1 MSITPEEIYKAFLPL
16 TEMTDR
22 DHFWFLNLTGR
33 ARVAPYLSSGD
44 ASCLRDGDLENM
56 PKFRR
61 LAELLDSVSD
71 EYQRRDSHRDQS
83 ESHNEWLNEGLFP
96 GQMYE
101 YASGEELI
109 GLLADILSEFVVDAD
124 IGLPNYQLGHFS
136 AHRVSLDTLT
146 KHLTVTASGFDGPF
160 MAALLYG
167 TMETQQ
173 DEYFEYHMLEGIGID
188 KVIQLGTGYQLLPF
202 RHLEASLDGIY
213 PSSRQMNGLTV
224 LRITKSVSPI
234 FSDLRVGN
242 RLQSSDT
249 FPIQPPMDVSQFCEV
264 LSLISGRMVRQA
276 GSWTWTT
283 RTPNVWDCPPY
294 GRTVHSQF
302 PHEGVI
308 YTSGGQRIAENS
320 IRAAMDLYSRYLSL
334 DLKSKR
340 KLQQATRRWAQSTLF
355 QPEGDDLIDLR
366 IALECLFT
374 PDNNLEVAYRL
385 SHRAAWWTFDEPIR
399 RIEARQ
405 TVNKVYGLASGVI
418 HGNPRDTNHET
429 QRQINDVRDWTRR
442 GIVKSV
448 YCGGYKEWDELVCG
462 SVADTTDNAHA
473 AMERLLSQK

>member
-1 MSITPEEIYKAFLPL
+1 MSMKPEEIYKALLPL
-16 TEMTDR
+16 TEKTDR
-22 DHFWFLNLTGR
+22 DHFWFLNLAAR
-33 ARVAPYLSSGD
+33 ARVSPYLSSGD
-44 ASCLRDGDLENM
+44 ASCLRNGDLANM
-56 PKFRR
+56 PKFRQ

-71 EYQRRDSHRDQS
+71 ESQRRTSHRDQS
-83 ESHNEWLNEGLFP
+83 EFHDGWLNKGLFP
-96 GQMYE
+96 GQVYE
-101 YASGEELI
+101 YTRGEELI

-124 IGLPNYQLGHFS
+124 VGLPNYQLGHFR

-146 KHLTVTASGFDGPF
+146 KHLTVMASGFDGPF
-160 MAALLYG
+160 MSALLYG

-294 GRTVHSQF
+294 GRTVHSQY
-302 PHEGVI
+302 PHEGVSYAFGREEI
-308 YTSGGQRIAENS
+308 TANS
-320 IRAAMDLYSRYLSL
+320 IRAAMDLYSRYFSL
-334 DLKSKR
+334 NQKPKR
-340 KLQQATRRWAQSTLF
+340 KLQQATRRWAQSTLY
-355 QPEGDDLIDLR
+355 QTDGDELIDLR

-374 PDNNLEVAYRL
+374 PDNNLEIANRL
-385 SHRAAWWTFDEPIR
+385 SHRAAWWTFGEPIR
-399 RIEARQ
+399 RIEAKG
-405 TVNKVYGLASGVI
+405 TFNKVYALASGVI
-418 HGNPRDTNHET
+418 HGNPRDTNYET

-442 GIVKSV
+442 GIIKSV
-448 YCGGYKEWDELVCG
+448 YCGGYENWDELVCG
-462 SVADTTDNAHA
+462 LVDDAADNAHA
-473 AMERLLSQK
+473 EMERLLAQK